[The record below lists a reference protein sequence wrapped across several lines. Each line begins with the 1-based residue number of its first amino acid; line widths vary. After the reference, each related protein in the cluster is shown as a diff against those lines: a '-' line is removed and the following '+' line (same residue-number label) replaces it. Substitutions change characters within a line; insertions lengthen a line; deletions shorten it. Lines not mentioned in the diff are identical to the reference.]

1 MKCNKEIT
9 VRMVLIGKYCGKK
22 GNAFKYA
29 VYPKENECVI
39 NKMNIHGIVQLMK
52 AKEGKVCVDGVMWY
66 YMCVDEFYVV
76 CVVDGD
82 VGDNGSV
89 VGELLRKYW
98 DMWKKGKGEV
108 NVSEK
113 RMKELYGK
121 CKEIKCNISSS
132 ISGGMN
138 NMCLECSAYDE
149 HEQSQQQQQQH
160 TMMLSKQQQQD
171 ALTIL
176 SNDNEHTSSSSLSSL
191 QLPSS
196 PSSYITTIIKV
207 NKLKTIFIVL
217 CFTFIISIY
226 SSLPFLIRTIM

>member
-9 VRMVLIGKYCGKK
+9 VRMVLIGKKYCNKK
-22 GNAFKYA
+22 GNGFKYA
-29 VYPKENECVI
+29 VYPKVNECVSKKCKNVERI
-39 NKMNIHGIVQLMK
+39 IQLMK

-66 YMCVDEFYVV
+66 YMCVDKFYVV

-82 VGDNGSV
+82 VGDNGSSV

-113 RMKELYGK
+113 RMRELYGK
-121 CKEIKCNISSS
+121 CKEIKCNISKVNE
-132 ISGGMN
+132 GMN
-138 NMCLECSAYDE
+138 NMRLECSAYDE
-149 HEQSQQQQQQH
+149 HEQQQQQH
-160 TMMLSKQQQQD
+160 TMMLSKQQD

-176 SNDNEHTSSSSLSSL
+176 SNDNDHTSSSLSLSLSLSSMQL
-191 QLPSS
+191 Q
-196 PSSYITTIIKV
+196 SSYITTIIKV
-207 NKLKTIFIVL
+207 NKIKTMFIIL
-217 CFTFIISIY
+217 CFTCIISIY

>member
-29 VYPKENECVI
+29 VYPKENECVSKKYKNVERI
-39 NKMNIHGIVQLMK
+39 IQLMK
-52 AKEGKVCVDGVMWY
+52 GKEGKVCVDGVMWY
-66 YMCVDEFYVV
+66 YIYVDEFYVV

-82 VGDNGSV
+82 VGDSDGSSS

-121 CKEIKCNISSS
+121 CKEIKCNIS
-132 ISGGMN
+132 GVNEGMN
-138 NMCLECSAYDE
+138 NIRLECSTYDE
-149 HEQSQQQQQQH
+149 QEQHQQQQQQH
-160 TMMLSKQQQQD
+160 TMMLSKSKQQD
-171 ALTIL
+171 ALMI
-176 SNDNEHTSSSSLSSL
+176 DDVHTSSPLSM
-191 QLPSS
+191 QLT
-196 PSSYITTIIKV
+196 SSYITTILKV
-207 NKLKTIFIVL
+207 NKIKTMFMIL